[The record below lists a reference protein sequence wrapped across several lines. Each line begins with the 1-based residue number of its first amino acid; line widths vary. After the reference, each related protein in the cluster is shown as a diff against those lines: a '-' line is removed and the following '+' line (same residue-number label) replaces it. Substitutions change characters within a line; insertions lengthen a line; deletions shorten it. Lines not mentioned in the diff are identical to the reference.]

1 MVNTNEAERIAQVN
15 ALKNGKVECFRNC
28 ISGSVQGVTGQ
39 TDGQTEGQI
48 DRQKDI
54 QTDRIYRDKEGRE
67 GGKNGMYGV

>member
-1 MVNTNEAERIAQVN
+1 M
-15 ALKNGKVECFRNC
+15 

-54 QTDRIYRDKEGRE
+54 QTDRIYRVKEGRE